1 MQIFSKNIQLRQWCG
16 QERDVNTL
24 MQCMFH
30 LYSKPDGAL
39 AQKVRHS
46 LIKVATNLRVTTCKN
61 PAIAVAKAIST
72 VAE

>member
-1 MQIFSKNIQLRQWCG
+1 MHIFSKNIQLRQWCG

-46 LIKVATNLRVTTCKN
+46 LIEVANLRVTTCKN